1 MVAKWRLAVLA
12 LAVAPVAALG
22 DNSPRIVFAQPG
34 VGNGA
39 IERFTVRFSQ
49 AMVPLGDPRSTAP
62 MTTSCTGQGRWV
74 DQQTWVFEFASPLAG
89 GAQCKFDTAPKLR
102 SVAGYDLA
110 GQASFTVDAGGPV
123 ARAVM
128 PDTDG
133 DEIEEDQTFLVAAN
147 MAATRAS
154 VAANAYCAV
163 DGVGEKIP
171 VDLLAPDL
179 PGKLLAAMK
188 TDRWPVRSFLEN
200 AGLPSDLPATTA
212 DRTKMTANLIA
223 LKCRRPLPP
232 GRDMALVWGAN
243 IAGAGGKTAGADQ
256 RFDYTVRKPFAAR
269 FECAR
274 VNQAAGCSPVEK
286 AWVRFTAD
294 ITMAQAA
301 AIRIA
306 LPDGKELKPTFS
318 KDEQKKPTISDIGF
332 ASPLPF
338 ATEAKLVLPADIR
351 DESGRVLTN
360 AERFPLAIRFD
371 RAPPLVKFAA
381 GFGILEAR
389 EGGVLPVTVR
399 NVEPALQGHNLTLAG
414 QTMRVDGA
422 DGEVARWLRTVADSE
437 EEKSEEI
444 KHGDEVVGQINH
456 TRDTPVLDASQ
467 GAGLNV
473 PLPGKG
479 RDFEVVGIN
488 LAKPG
493 FYVVELASPALG
505 RALLGR
511 AVPRYVATTAL
522 VTNMAV
528 HFKWGRERSLAWVTS
543 LDTGKPVAGA
553 QVRITDSCDG
563 HVLAHGITDRSGGVL
578 APAGLPEPSSYGNC
592 KYGTSP
598 LMVSARA
605 GDDFSFTLTSWS
617 EGIQP
622 YDFDLPYGYSAQGDT
637 LHTIFDRALVRQG
650 ETVHMKHLLR
660 RQVGAGFVIPAGF
673 SGTLKLSHRGS
684 DTSFELPL
692 TVGKDGVGET
702 MWNVPAG
709 APMGDYDLSVETPDE
724 RKIEVGQ
731 SVRVDEYKLPTMR
744 ATVTGP
750 KAAAVSPKQLPLDL
764 FAGYLSGG
772 GASNLPVDVRV
783 GWFAHEAVPDGY
795 EGYAF
800 GGAEVVEG
808 VKPLNNDTDDQP
820 TPLPPTQTLPAT
832 LGGDGSA
839 RQTVDVPALDRLAD
853 MQIEMDY
860 QDANG
865 ETLTASKTIPIFPS
879 AVQLG
884 LKTDGWLMKQDDLRL
899 RFVALDVDGKPIK
912 GQGIEVALYS
922 RQILTAR
929 RRLIGGFYAYDNQ
942 MKTAKLA
949 ASCSATTDAQGLAQ
963 CAVDPGVSG
972 EVYAVATTTD
982 RDGNVARAVKSVWL
996 AGDDDWWFGGDN
1008 GDRMDVV
1015 PEQTAYKAGETA
1027 RFQVRMPFR
1036 HATALVTVEREGVL
1050 TSFVT
1055 ELDGTDPVVEVAM
1068 PGSYAPDVF
1077 VSVLAVRGRIEDSWG
1092 GWLHR
1097 LGEKIGL
1104 LAKREPAPAPT
1115 ALVDLA
1121 KPAYRLGVAK
1131 VKVGWEAHQLQVAV
1145 RPDRRASVA
1154 PYPGSSSGSA
1164 PATYSPRETAQVV
1177 IQVRGPDGKPAQSAD
1192 VAFAAVDEALLQLA
1206 PNQSWDVLTAMM
1218 GERPLSVL
1226 TSTAQMQVVGKRH
1239 YGKKAVEA
1247 GGDGGGTDQT
1257 ALNRENFQP
1266 VLLWR
1271 GHVALDAQGRARVPV
1286 PLSDALSSFKL
1297 VAIATDG
1304 ADRFG
1309 TGSADIRT
1317 AQDLQLFAGLP
1328 PLVRQGDWY
1337 AAGFTLRN
1345 GSSRPMTVTASVDV
1359 FPRIATGKP
1368 LTVTIPAGG
1377 AAPIGW
1383 NLTAPATVSS
1393 LRWQVSARAAD
1404 GKAADRLT
1412 VTQNVVPAVPVE
1424 TWAATLA
1431 RVDGTPIPVAPPMGA
1446 IPGRGSVDVQL
1457 SDTLAPPLAGVREF
1471 MARYPYTC
1479 FEQQLSRIVALDDRS
1494 GWEALAQSIPTYQAS
1509 DGLLRYWPSTSLE
1522 GSESLTSYAL
1532 AMTSAAGLPIPEAS
1546 RLRMIE
1552 GLKAVLDGRVRHETY
1567 GDIRVRRLAAFT
1579 ALAGAGAATPAM
1591 VGQIGL
1597 TPREMPTA
1605 FLADYLLALDKVPL
1619 ANGAQIKG
1627 AVENEL
1633 RSRLVYEGTRLD
1645 LSDSKNQ
1652 IWWMMSSSD
1661 EAAAKALLATLGRPG
1676 WQDDSGRMM
1685 LGVAMRQLH
1694 GRWDT
1699 TTANAWGTIAVSRF
1713 AKLYPATAVTGTTT
1727 LALGGQ
1733 TMVKG
1738 WPLPLPARLASFALP
1753 ARGMPLMLSQ
1763 AGGQGPWATVSVKAA
1778 VPLTQPLFAG
1788 YKLSRKVEVVK
1799 ARNPGRLTRGDV
1811 LRVVLT
1817 VDASAE
1823 RNWVVVNDPVPAGAT
1838 IVGDLGGQ
1846 SKLLRQ
1852 GEDNPGER
1860 FGALIGGKAYEIDVG
1875 AQPAYVERG
1884 RDAWRGYFAWVPA
1897 GRFVVSYTLRLNNP
1911 GRFSLPPSRV
1921 EAMYSPEIRAQVP
1934 NAPVEVGPR

>member
-1 MVAKWRLAVLA
+1 M
-12 LAVAPVAALG
+12 
-22 DNSPRIVFAQPG
+22 
-34 VGNGA
+34 
-39 IERFTVRFSQ
+39 
-49 AMVPLGDPRSTAP
+49 
-62 MTTSCTGQGRWV
+62 
-74 DQQTWVFEFASPLAG
+74 
-89 GAQCKFDTAPKLR
+89 
-102 SVAGYDLA
+102 
-110 GQASFTVDAGGPV
+110 
-123 ARAVM
+123 
-128 PDTDG
+128 
-133 DEIEEDQTFLVAAN
+133 
-147 MAATRAS
+147 
-154 VAANAYCAV
+154 
-163 DGVGEKIP
+163 
-171 VDLLAPDL
+171 
-179 PGKLLAAMK
+179 
-188 TDRWPVRSFLEN
+188 
-200 AGLPSDLPATTA
+200 
-212 DRTKMTANLIA
+212 
-223 LKCRRPLPP
+223 
-232 GRDMALVWGAN
+232 
-243 IAGAGGKTAGADQ
+243 
-256 RFDYTVRKPFAAR
+256 
-269 FECAR
+269 
-274 VNQAAGCSPVEK
+274 
-286 AWVRFTAD
+286 
-294 ITMAQAA
+294 
-301 AIRIA
+301 
-306 LPDGKELKPTFS
+306 
-318 KDEQKKPTISDIGF
+318 
-332 ASPLPF
+332 
-338 ATEAKLVLPADIR
+338 
-351 DESGRVLTN
+351 
-360 AERFPLAIRFD
+360 
-371 RAPPLVKFAA
+371 KFAA

-389 EGGVLPVTVR
+389 EGGILPVTVR
-399 NVEPALQGHNLTLAG
+399 NVEPALQGKNLTVAG
-414 QTMRVDGA
+414 KTMRVEGA
-422 DGEVARWLRTVADSE
+422 DGEVAQWLRTVADSE

-444 KHGDEVVGQINH
+444 KRGDEVVGRVNH
-456 TRDTPVLDASQ
+456 TRDTPVLDAGQ
-467 GAGLNV
+467 GTGLNV

-493 FYVVELASPALG
+493 FYVVEVASPALG

-511 AVPRYVATTAL
+511 ASPRYVATTAL

-528 HFKWGRERSLAWVTS
+528 HFKWGREKSLAWVTA

-553 QVRITDSCDG
+553 EVRVTDSCDG
-563 HVLAHGITDRSGGVL
+563 RVLAHGVTDRSGGVL
-578 APAGLPEPSSYGNC
+578 APEGLPEPQSYGNC

-598 LMVSARA
+598 LMVSARV
-605 GDDFSFTLTSWS
+605 GDDFSFTLTSWG

-622 YDFDLPYGYSAQGDT
+622 YDFDLPYGYSAKGDQ

-660 RQVGAGFVIPAGF
+660 RQVGTGFVIPAGF
-673 SGTLKLSHRGS
+673 DGTLKLQHRGS

-692 TVGKDGVGET
+692 AVGNSGAAET
-702 MWNVPAG
+702 TWNVPAG
-709 APMGDYDLSVETPDE
+709 TPMGDYDLSVETPDK
-724 RKIEVGQ
+724 RDIEIGQ

-744 ATVTGP
+744 ASVTGP
-750 KAAAVSPKQLPLDL
+750 KAAAVRPKQLPLDL

-772 GASNLPVDVRV
+772 GASNLPVDVRI

-795 EGYAF
+795 EGYSF
-800 GGAEVVEG
+800 GGADVVAG

-832 LGGDGSA
+832 LGGDGAA
-839 RQTVDVPALDRLAD
+839 RQVVDVPTLDRLAD

-865 ETLTASKTIPIFPS
+865 ETLTASKTIPIFPA

-884 LKTDGWLMKQDDLRL
+884 TKTDGWLMKQDDLRL

-912 GQGIEVALYS
+912 GQRIEVALYS

-942 MKTAKLA
+942 MKTEKLDA
-949 ASCSATTDAQGLAQ
+949 TCSATTDAQGLAQ
-963 CAVDPGVSG
+963 CQVDPGVSG
-972 EVYAVATTTD
+972 EIYAVATTKD
-982 RDGNVARAVKSVWL
+982 GDGNVARAVKSVWL

-1008 GDRMDVV
+1008 GDRMDLV
-1015 PEQTAYKAGETA
+1015 PERTAYKAGETA

-1050 TSFVT
+1050 KSYVT
-1055 ELDGTDPVVEVAM
+1055 ELDGTDPVIEVAM

-1077 VSVLAVRGRIEDSWG
+1077 VSVLAVRGRLEDSWG

-1097 LGEKIGL
+1097 LGEKLGIV
-1104 LAKREPAPAPT
+1104 ARREPVAAPT

-1131 VKVGWEAHQLQVAV
+1131 VKVGWEAHQLEVAV
-1145 RPDRRASVA
+1145 KPDAARF
-1154 PYPGSSSGSA
+1154 G
-1164 PATYSPRETAQVV
+1164 PRETAQVA
-1177 IQVRGPDGKPAQSAD
+1177 IQVRGPDGRPARTAD

-1226 TSTAQMQVVGKRH
+1226 TSTAQTQVVGKRH

-1247 GGDGGGTDQT
+1247 GGDGGAADQT
-1257 ALNRENFQP
+1257 ALNRENFKP

-1271 GHVALDAQGRARVPV
+1271 GHVALDDQGRARVPV

-1297 VAIATDG
+1297 VAIASDG

-1309 TGSADIRT
+1309 TGAADIRT

-1328 PLVRQGDWY
+1328 PLVRQGDYY

-1345 GSSRPMTVTASVDV
+1345 GSSKPMTVTASVDV
-1359 FPRIATGKP
+1359 FPRLATGRP

-1383 NLTAPATVSS
+1383 NLTAPATVDN
-1393 LRWQVSARAAD
+1393 LRWQVSARSAD
-1404 GKAADRLT
+1404 GKAQDRLT
-1412 VTQNVVPAVPVE
+1412 VTQDVVPAVPVE

-1431 RVDGTPIPVAPPMGA
+1431 RVDGKAIPVAPPMGA
-1446 IPGRGSVDVQL
+1446 IAGRGSVDIQL
-1457 SDTLAPPLAGVREF
+1457 SDTLAPPLAGVRDF

-1479 FEQQLSRIVALDDRS
+1479 FEQQLSRIVALDNRA
-1494 GWEALAQSIPTYQAS
+1494 GWDALAQSIPIYQAS
-1509 DGLLRYWPSTSLE
+1509 DGLLRYWPSASLQ
-1522 GSESLTSYAL
+1522 GSESLTSYVL

-1579 ALAGAGAATPAM
+1579 ALASAGAATPAM

-1605 FLADYLLALDKVPL
+1605 FLADYLMALDRLPL
-1619 ANGAQIKG
+1619 ANGASIKG

-1633 RSRLVYEGTRLD
+1633 RSRLVFEGTRLD
-1645 LSDSKNQ
+1645 LSDSQNQ

-1661 EAAAKALLATLGRPG
+1661 EAAAKVSMATLGRPG
-1676 WQDDSGRMM
+1676 WQDDAGRIM
-1685 LGVAMRQLH
+1685 LGVAMRQAH

-1699 TTANAWGTIAVSRF
+1699 TTANAWGTVAVGRF
-1713 AKLYPATAVTGTTT
+1713 ARAYPATAVTGTTT
-1727 LALGGQ
+1727 VSLGGQ
-1733 TMVKG
+1733 TVARA
-1738 WPLPLPARLASFALP
+1738 WPLAQAARLASFALP

-1763 AGGQGPWATVSVKAA
+1763 TGGQGPWATVSVKAA
-1778 VPLTQPLFAG
+1778 VPLRQALFAG
-1788 YKLSRKVEVVK
+1788 YKLERRVEVVQ

-1852 GEDNPGER
+1852 GEDTPGEK
-1860 FGALIGGKAYEIDVG
+1860 FGALIGGKKYLIESG

-1884 RDAWRGYFAWVPA
+1884 RDAWRGYFSWVPA

-1921 EAMYSPEIRAQVP
+1921 EAMYSPAIRAQVP
-1934 NAPVEVGPR
+1934 NAPVEVGAR

>member
-12 LAVAPVAALG
+12 LAVAPVAAFG
-22 DNSPRIVFAQPG
+22 DNAPRIAFAQPG

-49 AMVPLGDPRSTAP
+49 AMVPLGDPRSAAP
-62 MTTSCTGQGRWV
+62 LTTSCAGQGRWV
-74 DQQTWVFEFASPLAG
+74 DQQTWVFEFAAPLAG
-89 GAQCKFDTAPKLR
+89 GAQCKFDAVAKLR

-110 GQASFTVDAGGPV
+110 GQTSFTVDAGGPV
-123 ARAVM
+123 ARAVL
-128 PDTDG
+128 PGSDG

-147 MAATRAS
+147 MAPTRAS

-163 DGVGEKIP
+163 DGIGEKVP

-188 TDRWPVRSFLEN
+188 TDRWQVRSFLEN
-200 AGLPSDLPATTA
+200 GGMPSDVPATAA
-212 DRTKMTANLIA
+212 DRDKMTANVVA

-232 GRDMALVWGAN
+232 GRDVSLVWGAA

-269 FECAR
+269 FECNR

-286 AWVRFTAD
+286 AYVRFTAA
-294 ITMAQAA
+294 IPMAQAK
-301 AIRIA
+301 AIRIE
-306 LPDGKELKPTFS
+306 LPDGKALSPTFS
-318 KDEQKKPTISDIGF
+318 KDEQKQATISDVAF

-338 ATEAKLVLPADIR
+338 ATPAKLVLPADVR

-360 AERFPLAIRFD
+360 AARFPLEIRFD
-371 RAPPLVKFAA
+371 QAPPLVKFAA

-399 NVEPALQGHNLTLAG
+399 NVEPALQGRNLTVGGKTLKVDG
-414 QTMRVDGA
+414 RVDGA
-422 DGEVARWLRTVADSE
+422 DGEVAQWLRTVADSE

-444 KHGDEVVGQINH
+444 KRGDEVIGRVNH
-456 TRDTPVLDASQ
+456 TRDTPVLGDRE
-467 GAGLNV
+467 GTGLNV

-511 AVPRYVATTAL
+511 AAPRYVATTAL

-528 HFKWGRERSLAWVTS
+528 HFKWGREKSLAWVTA

-553 QVRITDSCDG
+553 EVRVTDSCTG
-563 HVLAHGITDRSGGVL
+563 QTLAHGRTDRSGGVL
-578 APAGLPEPSSYGNC
+578 APQGLPEPQSYGNC

-598 LMVSARA
+598 LMVSARLA
-605 GDDFSFTLTSWS
+605 DDFSFTLTSWG

-622 YDFDLPYGYSAQGDT
+622 YDFDLPYGYSAKNDT

-660 RQVGAGFVIPAGF
+660 RQVGTGFAIPAGF
-673 SGTLKLSHRGS
+673 DGTLKLQHRGS

-692 TVGKDGVGET
+692 TVGASGAGET
-702 MWNVPAG
+702 TWNVPAG
-709 APMGDYDLSVETPDE
+709 APMGDYDLSVETADARE
-724 RKIEVGQ
+724 IEVGQ

-744 ATVTGP
+744 ASVTGP
-750 KAAAVSPKQLPLDL
+750 KAAAVRPKQLPLDL

-772 GASNLPVDVRV
+772 GASNLPVDVRI
-783 GWFAHEAVPDGY
+783 GWFAHEGTPEGY

-800 GGAEVVEG
+800 GGADVVTG
-808 VKPLNNDTDDQP
+808 VKQLNNDTDDQS

-832 LGGDGSA
+832 LGGDGA
-839 RQTVDVPALDRLAD
+839 TRQMVDVPALDRLAD

-865 ETLTASKTIPIFPS
+865 ETLTASKTIPIFPA

-884 LKTDGWLMKQDDLRL
+884 TKTDGWLMKQDDLRL

-912 GQGIEVALYS
+912 GQRIEVALYS

-942 MKTAKLA
+942 MKTEKLD
-949 ASCSATTDAQGLAQ
+949 ASCSATTDAQGLASCQ
-963 CAVDPGVSG
+963 VDPGVSG
-972 EVYAVATTTD
+972 EIYAVATTKD
-982 RDGNVARAVKSVWL
+982 GDGNVARAVKSVWL

-1015 PEQTAYKAGETA
+1015 PERTAYKAGETA

-1050 TSFVT
+1050 KSYVT
-1055 ELDGTDPVVEVAM
+1055 ELDGTDPVVEVTM

-1077 VSVLAVRGRIEDSWG
+1077 VSVLAVRGRLEDSWG

-1097 LGEKIGL
+1097 LGEKLGIV
-1104 LAKREPAPAPT
+1104 AKREPAPTPT

-1145 RPDRRASVA
+1145 KPD
-1154 PYPGSSSGSA
+1154 
-1164 PATYSPRETAQVV
+1164 ATRFGPRETAQVA
-1177 IQVRGPDGKPAQSAD
+1177 IQVRGPDGKPARTAD

-1226 TSTAQMQVVGKRH
+1226 TSTAQTQVVGKRH

-1247 GGDGGGTDQT
+1247 GGDGGAADQT

-1271 GHVALDAQGRARVPV
+1271 GHVALDEQGRARVPV

-1297 VAIATDG
+1297 VAIASDG

-1317 AQDLQLFAGLP
+1317 AQDLQVFAGLP
-1328 PLVRQGDWY
+1328 PLVRQGDYY

-1345 GSSRPMTVTASVDV
+1345 GSSKPMTVTASVDV

-1383 NLTAPATVSS
+1383 NLTAPATVSA
-1393 LRWQVSARAAD
+1393 LRWQVSARTAD
-1404 GKAADRLT
+1404 GKAQDRLT
-1412 VTQNVVPAVPVE
+1412 VTQDVVPAVPVE

-1431 RVDGTPIPVAPPMGA
+1431 RVDGTAIPVAPPMGA

-1457 SDTLAPPLAGVREF
+1457 SDTLAPPLTGVRTF
-1471 MARYPYTC
+1471 MAAYPYTC
-1479 FEQQLSRIVALDDRS
+1479 FEQQLSRIVALDDRA
-1494 GWEALAQSIPTYQAS
+1494 GWDALAQSIPTYQTS
-1509 DGLLRYWPSTSLE
+1509 DGLLRYWPSASLE
-1522 GSESLTSYAL
+1522 GSESLTSYVL

-1546 RLRMIE
+1546 KARMIE
-1552 GLKAVLDGRVRHETY
+1552 ALKAVLDGRVRHETY

-1605 FLADYLLALDKVPL
+1605 FLADYLLALDKLPL
-1619 ANGAQIKG
+1619 ANGASIKG

-1633 RSRLVYEGTRLD
+1633 RSRLVFEGTRLD
-1645 LSDSKNQ
+1645 LSDSQNQ
-1652 IWWMMSSSD
+1652 IWWMMSSGD

-1676 WQDDSGRMM
+1676 WQDDSGKMM
-1685 LGVAMRQLH
+1685 LGVAMRQSH

-1699 TTANAWGTIAVSRF
+1699 TTANAWGTIAVGRF
-1713 AKLYPATAVTGTTT
+1713 ARLYPATAVMGTTN
-1727 LALGGQ
+1727 LSLGGQ
-1733 TMVKG
+1733 AAAKS
-1738 WPLPLPARLASFALP
+1738 WPLAQAARLASFALP
-1753 ARGMPLMLSQ
+1753 ARGMPLLLSQ
-1763 AGGQGPWATVSVKAA
+1763 SGGQGPWATVSVKAA
-1778 VPLTQPLFAG
+1778 VPLKQALFAG
-1788 YKLSRKVEVVK
+1788 YKLERRVEVVQ

-1852 GEDNPGER
+1852 GEDSPGEK
-1860 FGALIGGKAYEIDVG
+1860 FGALIGGKRYQVEVG

-1884 RDAWRGYFAWVPA
+1884 RDAWRGYFSWVPA

-1921 EAMYSPEIRAQVP
+1921 EAMYSPAIRAQVP
-1934 NAPVEVGPR
+1934 NAPVEVGAR

>member
-1 MVAKWRLAVLA
+1 MTAKWRLAVLA
-12 LAVAPVAALG
+12 LALAPVAALG
-22 DNSPRIVFAQPG
+22 DNSPRVVFAQPG
-34 VGNGA
+34 VGVGA

-49 AMVPLGDPRSTAP
+49 AMVPLGDPRSPAP
-62 MTTSCTGQGRWV
+62 LTTGCAGQGRWV
-74 DQQTWVFEFASPLAG
+74 DGQTWVFEFGQPLAG
-89 GAQCKFDTAPKLR
+89 GTQCRFDTVARLR
-102 SVAGYDLA
+102 SVAGYELA

-128 PDTDG
+128 PNTDG

-147 MAATRAS
+147 MAPARGS
-154 VAANAYCAV
+154 VAAEAYCAV
-163 DGVGEKIP
+163 DGLGEKIP

-179 PGKLLAAMK
+179 PAKLLAAMK
-188 TDRWPVRSFLEN
+188 TDSWQVRSFLER
-200 AGLPSDLPATTA
+200 AGLPSDIPASAA
-212 DRTKMTANLIA
+212 DRARMTANLVA

-232 GRDMALVWGAN
+232 GRDMALVWGAR
-243 IAGAGGKTAGADQ
+243 IAGAGGKAAGADQ

-286 AWVRFTAD
+286 AYVRFSAAIPT
-294 ITMAQAA
+294 AQAA

-306 LPDGKELKPTFS
+306 LPSGKELKPTFS
-318 KDEQKKPTISDIGF
+318 KDEQKAATTSDVSF
-332 ASPLPF
+332 AAPLPF
-338 ATEAKLVLPADIR
+338 ATEAKLVLPANVR
-351 DESGRVLTN
+351 DESGRALTN

-371 RAPPLVKFAA
+371 QAPPLVKFAA
-381 GFGILEAR
+381 GFGILESR

-399 NVEPALQGHNLTLAG
+399 NVEPALQGRNLAVSG
-414 QTMRVDGA
+414 RSMRVDGA
-422 DGEVARWLRTVADSE
+422 DGEVAQWLRTVADSE
-437 EEKSEEI
+437 NENYEDI
-444 KHGDEVVGQINH
+444 KKGDEVVGRVNH
-456 TRDTPVLDASQ
+456 TRDTPVLASGE
-467 GAGLNV
+467 GAGLRL

-493 FYVVELASPALG
+493 FYVVELASPQLG

-511 AVPRYVATTAL
+511 AAPRYVATTAL

-553 QVRITDSCDG
+553 QVRITDSCSG
-563 HVLAHGITDRSGGVL
+563 QALAHGVTDRSGAVF
-578 APAGLPEPSSYGNC
+578 APPGLPEPSSYGNC
-592 KYGTSP
+592 KYGPSP
-598 LMVSARA
+598 LMISARA
-605 GDDFSFTLTSWS
+605 GDDFSFTLTSWG
-617 EGIQP
+617 EGISP
-622 YDFDLPYGYSAQGDT
+622 SDFDLPYGYEAKGDV

-660 RQVGAGFVIPAGF
+660 RQIGTGFVVPGGF

-684 DTSFELPL
+684 DTIFEFPL
-692 TVGKDGVGET
+692 TVGKDGSGET
-702 MWNVPAG
+702 TWNVPSG
-709 APMGDYDLSVETPDE
+709 APMGDYDLSVETPDQ
-724 RKIEVGQ
+724 RKIESGQ

-744 ATVTGP
+744 ASVTGP
-750 KAAAVSPKQLPLDL
+750 KAAAVRPKRLPLDL
-764 FAGYLSGG
+764 FVGYLSGG

-783 GWFAHEAVPDGY
+783 GWFAHEGAPEGY

-800 GGAEVVEG
+800 GGAEVVPG

-832 LGGDGSA
+832 LGGDGTA
-839 RQTVDVPALDRLAD
+839 RQVVDVPALGRLAD
-853 MQIEMDY
+853 MQVEMDY

-865 ETLTASKTIPIFPS
+865 ETLTASKTIPIFPA

-884 LKTDGWLMKQDDLRL
+884 MKTDGWLMKQDDLRL

-912 GQGIEVALYS
+912 GRPIQVALYS

-942 MKTAKLA
+942 MRTEKLD
-949 ASCSATTDAQGLAQ
+949 ASCSATTDAQGLAI
-963 CAVDPGVSG
+963 CKVDPGVSG

-1008 GDRMDVV
+1008 GDRMDLV

-1050 TSFVT
+1050 RSFTT

-1104 LAKREPAPAPT
+1104 LAKREPAPPPT

-1131 VKVGWEAHQLQVAV
+1131 VKVGWEAHQLAV
-1145 RPDRRASVA
+1145 TVKPE
-1154 PYPGSSSGSA
+1154 
-1164 PATYSPRETAQVV
+1164 ATRFGPRETANVG
-1177 IQVRGPDGKPAQSAD
+1177 IQVRGPDGKPARTAD

-1206 PNQSWDVLTAMM
+1206 PNPSWDVLTALM

-1239 YGKKAVEA
+1239 YGRKAVEA
-1247 GGDGGGTDQT
+1247 GGGGGADQA

-1271 GHVALDAQGRARVPV
+1271 GRVALDAQGRARVAV

-1297 VAIATDG
+1297 VAIASDG

-1337 AAGFTLRN
+1337 QAGFTLRN
-1345 GSSRPMTVTASVDV
+1345 GSSRPMTVTANVEL
-1359 FPRIATGKP
+1359 FPRIAVGKP
-1368 LTVTIPAGG
+1368 LTITIPAGG
-1377 AAPIGW
+1377 AAPVGW
-1383 NLTAPATVSS
+1383 NLTAPANLEN

-1412 VTQNVVPAVPVE
+1412 LMQDIVPAVPVE
-1424 TWAATLA
+1424 VWAATLA
-1431 RVDGTPIPVAPPMGA
+1431 RVGTTQVPIAPPMGA
-1446 IPGRGSVDVQL
+1446 LPGRGSVDVQL
-1457 SDTLAPPLAGVREF
+1457 SDTLAPPLTGVREF

-1479 FEQQLSRIVALDDRS
+1479 FEQHLSRIVALGDRP
-1494 GWEALAQSIPTYQAS
+1494 GWDALAQAIPTYQAS
-1509 DGLLRYWPSTSLE
+1509 DGLLKYWPSASLE
-1522 GSESLTSYAL
+1522 GSEALTSYVL
-1532 AMTSAAGLPIPEAS
+1532 AMTAEAGLPIPEAS
-1546 RLRMIE
+1546 RGRMIE

-1579 ALAGAGAATPAM
+1579 ALARAGVATPGM
-1591 VGQIGL
+1591 LGQIGL
-1597 TPREMPTA
+1597 TVREMPTA
-1605 FLADYLLALDKVPL
+1605 FLADYLQALDRLPL
-1619 ANGAQIKG
+1619 ANGAQIK
-1627 AVENEL
+1627 AAAENEL
-1633 RSRLVYEGTRLD
+1633 RSRLVFEGTRLD
-1645 LSDSKNQ
+1645 LSDSQNQ

-1661 EAAAKALLATLGRPG
+1661 EAAAKALLTTLGRPG

-1699 TTANAWGTIAVSRF
+1699 TTANAWGTLAVGKF
-1713 AKLYPATAVTGTTT
+1713 ARLYPATTVTGTTS
-1727 LALGGQ
+1727 LSLGGR
-1733 TMVKG
+1733 TVAKG
-1738 WPLPLPARLASFALP
+1738 WPLATNARLASFLLP
-1753 ARGMPLMLSQ
+1753 PRPTPLLLQQS
-1763 AGGQGPWATVSVKAA
+1763 GGEGPWATVSVKAA
-1778 VPLTQPLFAG
+1778 VPLRQPLFAG
-1788 YKLSRKVEVVK
+1788 YKMMRKIEVVQ
-1799 ARNPGRLTRGDV
+1799 ARHPGRLTRGDV

-1852 GEDNPGER
+1852 GEQSSGGS
-1860 FGALIGGKAYEIDVG
+1860 FGALIGGKAYEVDVG

-1884 RDAWRGYFAWVPA
+1884 RDAWRGYFSWVPA
-1897 GRFVVSYTLRLNNP
+1897 GRFVTSYTLRLNSA

-1921 EAMYSPEIRAQVP
+1921 EAMYSPAIRAQLP
-1934 NAPVEVGPR
+1934 NVMVEVGER